1 METRAERRRHEKPLP
16 PDVVPWYQNKPST
29 LSQMTH
35 RQLEA
40 MVTEWR
46 EKCES
51 LETHMAVLLA
61 ELEAKGTVDERL
73 KQIGLERG

>member
-40 MVTEWR
+40 MVEQWQA
-46 EKCES
+46 KC
-51 LETHMAVLLA
+51 V
-61 ELEAKGTVDERL
+61 ELEHRMTTLLEEWDVKDTVDERL